1 MLKVD
6 GSTQKYNE
14 SYGVVFSLK
23 PNFGF
28 IQPLYDEEQIFFP
41 AKEFFDGI
49 KIGDRVGYISKTS
62 PKGDFAEKLRHLA
75 QLVRLSKRF
84 LTVNLLILFFLSF
97 LIKSD
102 VILSGIKGV
111 VTRTVEGHRSGFGLV
126 EIEVSTL
133 PAESSIVLESLGCVR
148 RKSNSASSA
157 AVSYPEVIFRTA
169 DLLSG
174 QKCTEIKA
182 YIRLLFPSILFH
194 LFELFSLF
202 SEED

>member
-1 MLKVD
+1 M
-6 GSTQKYNE
+6 
-14 SYGVVFSLK
+14 
-23 PNFGF
+23 
-28 IQPLYDEEQIFFP
+28 
-41 AKEFFDGI
+41 
-49 KIGDRVGYISKTS
+49 
-62 PKGDFAEKLRHLA
+62 
-75 QLVRLSKRF
+75 
-84 LTVNLLILFFLSF
+84 
-97 LIKSD
+97 
-102 VILSGIKGV
+102 SGIKGV

-182 YIRLLFPSILFH
+182 YVRLLFPLILFH